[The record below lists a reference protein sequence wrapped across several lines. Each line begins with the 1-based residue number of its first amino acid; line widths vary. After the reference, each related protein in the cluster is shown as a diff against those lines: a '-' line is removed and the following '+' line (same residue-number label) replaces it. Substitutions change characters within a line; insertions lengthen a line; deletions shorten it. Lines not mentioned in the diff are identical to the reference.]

1 MYGTLIT
8 GTVSGLIAMCLD
20 LDTLTEMISI
30 GTLLAFSVVCAGV
43 VILRYNSPDRHP
55 AKVPVML
62 LIFFGACI
70 ILTSLFS
77 YGPWWSSFIGLALVL
92 ITFIPL
98 AVLKQTNVP
107 QTFKCPLVPFVPCLG
122 ILFNVS
128 FIVTL
133 PPDSI
138 YRLLIWT
145 AIGFAIY
152 FLYGARY
159 STLGKIERMKKMR
172 MN

>member
-8 GTVSGLIAMCLD
+8 GFVSGLIALCLD
-20 LDTLTEMISI
+20 LGTLTEMISI

-55 AKVPVML
+55 AKVPVLL
-62 LIFFGACI
+62 LIFFCACI
-70 ILTSLFS
+70 VLTSLFS
-77 YGPWWSSFIGLALVL
+77 YGPWWSSFIGLALV
-92 ITFIPL
+92 IASFIPI
-98 AVLKQTNVP
+98 VILKQTNIP
-107 QTFKCPLVPFVPCLG
+107 HTFKCPLVPFVPCLG

-145 AIGFAIY
+145 AVGFAIY
-152 FLYGARY
+152 FLYGVRHSTVGRIAR
-159 STLGKIERMKKMR
+159 LKKMQT
-172 MN
+172 N